1 MVDMGKAQ
9 TLVWAFFKAGSV
21 VSQCIRKGYLEI
33 MSNYRTKLNKFAF
46 VGKFALVCVE
56 TFRYEN
62 CKIINQSSC
71 RDSIACVLCGGEIRK
86 D

>member
-33 MSNYRTKLNKFAF
+33 MSNDRTKLNKFVF
-46 VGKFALVCVE
+46 VGKFTLVCAE
-56 TFRYEN
+56 TFQYEDT
-62 CKIINQSSC
+62 KIFHQSLC
-71 RDSIACVLCGGEIRK
+71 RNSIIGFLCGEIRE